1 MFARAT
7 SLRKKD
13 AFLQQSF
20 SSNSSSLQFVA
31 SKEPDL
37 DVDEKLCR
45 DILIKIRSTD
55 PVLFTSLLSRVSSN
69 IKLEQF
75 EDLLEECYEFEYDE
89 KESRRLVRPIYPPQH
104 ANYSSFSFTVNYQ
117 KIFSKEKDRKENEMF
132 FELLRNA
139 YANDSENNQNN
150 LTMNGSTGGTVNALL
165 RVNLIAVEGKDV
177 RNGSSSTQVHSFEFE
192 KERDYWMFI
201 SGVKIGINGESVNVK
216 GKCRYISNSRH
227 FEGNEQESKAN
238 TPAGPPSSSYA
249 TPSKSSILRNRFSL
263 KLGANSSRNDPS
275 SVIIQGFGDV
285 FEMKGNALTYRVAGS
300 HENTSFLEFDTI
312 VAMALT
318 LDHRIPVDHV
328 LSVGIKL
335 PAGFMRVSDVNIR
348 SLDVQFASTIDG
360 KRVIHQGEQLSPKLV
375 PFDVSD
381 HHLALFPLSTEMLG
395 LQIDS
400 SVSGGFSPNGTNSS
414 SPFSNNH
421 HSNKEISPLSK
432 HVSRLKCSWEIEVY
446 NGITNGKLL
455 GKRTFPFNPF
465 LETVSTRSYDA
476 DIQRIRMNSAFESI
490 IASSPFTSMRSSA
503 VLSLNRSKSLR
514 YSSSTTGGNSNGPN
528 SPPRKSVDYQ
538 NGGDLSPSR
547 LSPKKSMFMMS
558 SGGDRADRYQQQPWA
573 PPVITSNNIV
583 KQVLKYRE
591 TKRFDIEI
599 LEKQFSKALRINIKN
614 ASGLGGHSLSMKKSN
629 LPSAYCTVYLI
640 GKSGDRLT
648 SNHAEVRTEIVKSL
662 DPEWNK
668 EILLQDSKL
677 GIDEVQ
683 GVMVLIRDAASG
695 ILKHKH
701 LGQVMIPIDCFLA
714 QDEASF
720 CLPLEPSY
728 R

>member
-7 SLRKKD
+7 SVRKKD
-13 AFLQQSF
+13 AFLQQSPA
-20 SSNSSSLQFVA
+20 SNSSSLQFVA
-31 SKEPDL
+31 SKEPEL

-55 PVLFTSLLSRVSSN
+55 PVLFTSLLSRVSEN

-75 EDLLEECYEFEYDE
+75 EDLLEECYEFQYDE

-117 KIFSKEKDRKENEMF
+117 KIFSKEKERKENEMF

-150 LTMNGSTGGTVNALL
+150 LTMTGSTGGAVNALL
-165 RVNLIAVEGKDV
+165 RVNLIVVEGKEV
-177 RNGSSSTQVHSFEFE
+177 KNGGSSTQVHSFEFE

-201 SGVKIGINGESVNVK
+201 SGVKVGINGESVNVK
-216 GKCRYISNSRH
+216 GKCRYISNYRH
-227 FEGNEQESKAN
+227 SDGNEQDSKAN
-238 TPAGPPSSSYA
+238 TPAGPSSYA

-263 KLGANSSRNDPS
+263 KLGSNSSRSDPS
-275 SVIIQGFGDV
+275 TLMMQGFSDI

-300 HENTSFLEFDTI
+300 QESTSFIEFDTI

-335 PAGFMRVSDVNIR
+335 PAGFMRISDTNIR

-360 KRVIHQGEQLSPKLV
+360 KRAIHQGEQLSPKLL

-400 SVSGGFSPNGTNSS
+400 SSSSAFSPNGTNSS
-414 SPFSNNH
+414 SPFPSHHH

-432 HVSRLKCSWEIEVY
+432 HISRLKCSWEIEVY
-446 NGITNGKLL
+446 NDVTNGKLL
-455 GKRTFPFNPF
+455 GKRSFPFNPF
-465 LETVSTRSYDA
+465 LESVSNRSYDT
-476 DIQRIRMNSAFESI
+476 DIQRIRANSAFESVMT
-490 IASSPFTSMRSSA
+490 SSPFTSVRSST

-514 YSSSTTGGNSNGPN
+514 YSSSTTGGGNVNGPS
-528 SPPRKSVDYQ
+528 SPPRKGSDYN
-538 NGGDLSPSR
+538 NGGDISPSR
-547 LSPKKSMFMMS
+547 LSPKKSMFMMG
-558 SGGDRADRYQQQPWA
+558 SGADRYQQQTWIS
-573 PPVITSNNIV
+573 PVITSNNMV

-614 ASGLGGHSLSMKKSN
+614 ASGLGGQSASMKRSSP
-629 LPSAYCTVYLI
+629 PSAYCTVYLI

-683 GVMVLIRDAASG
+683 GVMVLVRDAASG